1 MLKPKRVTV
10 LMNPEL
16 FALASQLAQETEKS
30 VSEFMRLLL
39 AEKLRERGIFY
50 NPAWMKM
57 PKGTRN
63 DMETPEGRARA
74 LKQLADARAARRK
87 RGPESAESA
96 SMLA

>member
-1 MLKPKRVTV
+1 
-10 LMNPEL
+10 MNPEL
-16 FALASQLAQETEKS
+16 FALASQLAEESGKS

-63 DMETPEGRARA
+63 DMETPEGRSRA
-74 LKQLADARAARRK
+74 LKQLAAARAERGRRLSSRK
-87 RGPESAESA
+87 SAGNA